1 MTVKYYEFNKQGS
14 RCDMLIL
21 VLQIKPFPVWNNG
34 DLFVA
39 EDWAHSLIL
48 RIRVASVE
56 QKHGFES
63 KNYFTM
69 ACCANQV

>member
-48 RIRVASVE
+48 RIRVASVTE
-56 QKHGFES
+56 AWFRVQKFFHHG
-63 KNYFTM
+63 M
-69 ACCANQV
+69 LR